1 MRTQLLGSIFDQ
13 NFEQKLFIVTKQLC
27 TFNLF
32 TWIIILPE
40 GDKERRGIDQNNR
53 DLKNK
58 LLANIDEVD
67 ENLKNVKTTMA
78 GKIEE
83 LESKIIEID
92 GENKSKLHQLE
103 VSYTSKLHQME
114 ASHESKLVEIE
125 ADHRSKLLEL
135 EAYNL
140 LMLRWAG
147 TNCKNIEGLGERLLQ
162 RIDQKIEDLIQR
174 QDRIF
179 QELEQSRQRESEG
192 VESFKTEA
200 EELIYKVNEVSEKIM
215 DFEKNKRNNLI
226 MFGIPND
233 SHESP
238 SSLDIKVVIKCVY
251 NKFNQLFSLFSCR
264 KYSETCSSSEKR

>member
-1 MRTQLLGSIFDQ
+1 M
-13 NFEQKLFIVTKQLC
+13 
-27 TFNLF
+27 
-32 TWIIILPE
+32 
-40 GDKERRGIDQNNR
+40 
-53 DLKNK
+53 
-58 LLANIDEVD
+58 D
-67 ENLKNVKTTMA
+67 ENLKNVKNSLA

-83 LESKIIEID
+83 LQSKIIEIE

-103 VSYTSKLHQME
+103 VSYTSKLQQME
-114 ASHESKLVEIE
+114 ASNESKLVEIE
-125 ADHRSKLLEL
+125 ADNKSKLLEL

-140 LMLRWAG
+140 LMLSWAG
-147 TNCKNIEGLGERLLQ
+147 TNCKNIEGMGERLLL
-162 RIDQKIEDLIQR
+162 RIDQKVDELIQR

-179 QELEQSRQRESEG
+179 QELELSRQRESEG

-238 SSLDIKVVIKCVY
+238 SSLDIKVE
-251 NKFNQLFSLFSCR
+251 LTG
-264 KYSETCSSSEKR
+264 KYLPGSQ

>member
-1 MRTQLLGSIFDQ
+1 M
-13 NFEQKLFIVTKQLC
+13 
-27 TFNLF
+27 
-32 TWIIILPE
+32 
-40 GDKERRGIDQNNR
+40 
-53 DLKNK
+53 
-58 LLANIDEVD
+58 D

-78 GKIEE
+78 GKVEE

-103 VSYTSKLHQME
+103 VSYTSKLQQME
-114 ASHESKLVEIE
+114 ASNESKLLEIE
-125 ADHRSKLLEL
+125 ADNKSKLLEL

-140 LMLRWAG
+140 LMLSWAG
-147 TNCKNIEGLGERLLQ
+147 TNTKNIEGMGERLLQ

-179 QELEQSRQRESEG
+179 QELEQSRQRETEG

-233 SHESP
+233 SHETP
-238 SSLDIKVVIKCVY
+238 SSLDMKVEIHHLKIITFLSC
-251 NKFNQLFSLFSCR
+251 FFFHFQLQEIFRNMLLLR
-264 KYSETCSSSEKR
+264 KDIELTRVRIRI